1 MIASERLRSGIFI
14 PPHHPNDEDP
24 TLAIQRDF
32 ELVEWLDRL
41 GYDEAWI
48 GEHHSAGYEIIAS
61 PEIFIAGAAERTKR
75 IMLGTG
81 VTSLPYHH
89 PLLVAD
95 RIIQLDHQTRGRVMF
110 GVGPGLLTSDAMMLG
125 IVPDTQ
131 RARMQESL
139 EIILR
144 LFAGETITRESDW
157 FTMREARLH
166 LKPYTLPRPHV
177 AVASAMT
184 PFGAQ
189 LAGKHG
195 LGMLCVAA
203 SSPAGYDVLDTNWGA
218 ANAAAAAAGRT
229 MNRRDLRLVAPF
241 HIAETRE
248 QAMQN
253 VAWGWDAFRHYNTKV
268 APQGGG
274 VFGSSVQEMVDKGAA
289 CIGTPDD
296 AVAFMQRYW
305 DKTGGFGAMLH
316 IAINWARFEDAKR
329 SYELFARYVMPK
341 FTGANDWREAS
352 LGWLADNSVA
362 FSDKRVAA
370 ARRVIDDY
378 KAQQGAKQDKSA
390 AE

>member
-1 MIASERLRSGIFI
+1 MTASSRIRTGIFL

-24 TLAIQRDF
+24 TLALHRDF
-32 ELVEWLDRL
+32 ELIEWLDRL

-61 PEIFIAGAAERTKR
+61 PEIFIAAAAERTKR

-81 VTSLPYHH
+81 VVSLPYHH

-110 GVGPGLLTSDAMMLG
+110 GVGPGLLVSDAMMLG
-125 IVPDTQ
+125 IAPDQQ

-139 EIILR
+139 EVILR
-144 LFAGETITRESDW
+144 LFAGEVITMQTEW
-157 FTMREARLH
+157 FTMREGRLH
-166 LKPYTLPRPHV
+166 VQPYTKPRPHV

-203 SSPAGYDVLDTNWGA
+203 SNPAGYDVLDTNWAA
-218 ANAAAAAAGRT
+218 ANEAAAAHGRT
-229 MNRRDLRLVAPF
+229 MDRSDLRLVAPF

-248 QAMQN
+248 QALTN
-253 VAWGWDAFRHYNTKV
+253 VRWGWEKFRYYNQQV

-274 VFGSSVQEMVDKGAA
+274 VFGGSLESMIENNAA
-289 CIGTPDD
+289 AIGTPDD

-316 IAINWARFEDAKR
+316 IATNWARFEETKR
-329 SYELFARYVMPK
+329 SYELFMRYVMPK
-341 FTGANDWREAS
+341 FEGRNAWREQS
-352 LGWLADNSVA
+352 LDWLREHAIE
-362 FSDKRVAA
+362 FGEKRM
-370 ARRVIDDY
+370 
-378 KAQQGAKQDKSA
+378 SA
-390 AE
+390 AKKIIDQHRGRRAAE